1 MYWLAIRYL
10 LAVSIGLLAGW
21 TVQGWRK
28 SAEIQ
33 SLKTQA
39 AEKEAQAVSKAL
51 DLTRQASQKTQR
63 IIDRQ
68 RDEIKTLNIGLERTL
83 GELRQR
89 PARLPDPPAACQGT
103 TGAELSRQD
112 AEFLAREA
120 ARADKLRI
128 SLETCYQQYE
138 ANYANRVN

>member
-68 RDEIKTLNIGLERTL
+68 RDAKVGQ
-83 GELRQR
+83 GFFQR
-89 PARLPDPPAACQGT
+89 PQQLL
-103 TGAELSRQD
+103 GAELGKDQGGLLLD
-112 AEFLAREA
+112 QFPQPILM
-120 ARADKLRI
+120 LG
-128 SLETCYQQYE
+128 
-138 ANYANRVN
+138 